1 MENIVLKIPYGMRD
15 FLPDEAKEKRLIENK
30 IAELFSKWGY
40 KEVVTPT
47 MEYLDTLMF
56 GENRKDESRL
66 IKFVAKDNR
75 TIALRHE
82 MTTPIARLAAM
93 RFKDS
98 PLPLKLSY
106 ISGVYRNAEIQKGRQ
121 CEFYQA
127 GVELI
132 GSQSAAADAEIIA
145 LAVYGILAAGI
156 KNFKVSIGR
165 VDFVKGIMEQYRI
178 PSDVAEN
185 LQQVMERRN
194 LVEYEKIIDSLEIS
208 AEGKAALKEI
218 PYLKGNGEI
227 LNRARNMALNEQSRY
242 AIERLTEV
250 YSILEAYEVSEYISF
265 DLGILRDMNYYTGIV
280 FEAYTA
286 GLGFPL
292 CGGGRYD
299 RLLSDFGRPLPAI
312 GFAIGIERILL
323 AKERE
328 GNSDKDN
335 STGIYIAYAEG
346 KLKEAIAKAK
356 ELRLAGKII
365 CLALQAENEEQA
377 KLCGG
382 ENGFD
387 EVVYLK

>member
-56 GENRKDESRL
+56 GANRADESRL

-194 LVEYEKIIDSLEIS
+194 LVE
-208 AEGKAALKEI
+208 
-218 PYLKGNGEI
+218 
-227 LNRARNMALNEQSRY
+227 
-242 AIERLTEV
+242 
-250 YSILEAYEVSEYISF
+250 
-265 DLGILRDMNYYTGIV
+265 
-280 FEAYTA
+280 
-286 GLGFPL
+286 
-292 CGGGRYD
+292 
-299 RLLSDFGRPLPAI
+299 
-312 GFAIGIERILL
+312 
-323 AKERE
+323 
-328 GNSDKDN
+328 
-335 STGIYIAYAEG
+335 
-346 KLKEAIAKAK
+346 
-356 ELRLAGKII
+356 
-365 CLALQAENEEQA
+365 
-377 KLCGG
+377 
-382 ENGFD
+382 
-387 EVVYLK
+387 